1 MTFYNVATGHSTAY
15 DSFSYSLALE
25 DGTLL
30 GGTTSGT
37 NMIADTNLWF
47 NASASGTTPS
57 FTGGEWSET
66 GVTVTNSRF
75 ILSNAIFTVNS
86 PTNTDAIIELNG
98 VCFDDINAAE
108 DITLTGA
115 NGAIRIYTSES
126 TPSTNAFWVADNGEW
141 VEAEG
146 LTPSIS
152 ETYNIVFRLDR
163 AVGNYYVTV
172 NDTPLYKTV
181 AEESVYG
188 FTLASPD
195 ANLTAVEFG
204 GIGGELASMT
214 GTQIEGYMATDAD
227 GVRYLTLEAATNS
240 ASLVTVLHEG
250 TVNGV
255 PYAKK
260 GDIFDT
266 SDWII
271 VPSSAIPA
279 GKTASEKRGSG
290 DNALTYTECYA
301 LGLDSEDVTDV
312 PVVNV
317 SVDKDGKFV
326 VTLTHPDGKVITSA
340 DNVTVTPTFTI
351 YGSPN
356 AESGTEIADPTSV
369 SPADIVGDGNVGY
382 IRAQIKID
390 AK

>member
-1 MTFYNVATGHSTAY
+1 M
-15 DSFSYSLALE
+15 
-25 DGTLL
+25 
-30 GGTTSGT
+30 
-37 NMIADTNLWF
+37 
-47 NASASGTTPS
+47 TPS
-57 FTGGEWSET
+57 VS
-66 GVTVTNSRF
+66 
-75 ILSNAIFTVNS
+75 A
-86 PTNTDAIIELNG
+86 
-98 VCFDDINAAE
+98 
-108 DITLTGA
+108 
-115 NGAIRIYTSES
+115 
-126 TPSTNAFWVADNGEW
+126 
-141 VEAEG
+141 
-146 LTPSIS
+146 
-152 ETYNIVFRLDR
+152 TYDVVVRLDR
-163 AVGNYYVTV
+163 ADSKYYVTV
-172 NDTPLYKTV
+172 NDTPLYKTDD
-181 AEESVYG
+181 EESVYG
-188 FTLASPD
+188 FTLASPN

-214 GTQIEGYMATDAD
+214 GTQIEGYMAQGAD
-227 GVRYLTLEAATNS
+227 GKRYLTLDAATNS

-250 TVNGV
+250 TLNGV

-260 GDIFDT
+260 GDTFNT

-317 SVDKDGKFV
+317 SVDEDGKFV
-326 VTLTHPDGKVITSA
+326 VTLTHPDGKVITAA
-340 DNVTVTPTFTI
+340 DNVTVTPTFKI

-369 SPADIVGDGNVGY
+369 SPADIVGAGNVGY